1 VLFNN
6 KKQRAYSMKY
16 LSKIIKQLL
25 IMDVKKSTH
34 FALYLLLL
42 PLWSLAQNFDGPR
55 LFLDVPAI
63 YATAPSIKNVSNN
76 AGLAGEILMN
86 VATHHIVGRAGGGFI
101 YSFDPQAKDFFTS
114 TLSTPYVLL
123 EFGAGNYR
131 SNGNKCARTHRPA
144 FTAIAKA
151 GIMHQFLVGRNRP
164 TDSPAGNF
172 DYTVGLEFGYFYIRD
187 IFRNSEVFVRSNYF
201 IKSEA
206 ISLDLGLK
214 IFLNL
219 KADRD

>member
-1 VLFNN
+1 
-6 KKQRAYSMKY
+6 MKY
-16 LSKIIKQLL
+16 LDSNHQTFL
-25 IMDVKKSTH
+25 IMDVKKSTYWFLLILIALP
-34 FALYLLLL
+34 FAAT
-42 PLWSLAQNFDGPR
+42 AQNFDGPR

-63 YATAPSIKNVSNN
+63 YATAPNVKNIQNN
-76 AGLAGEILMN
+76 AGLAGEVLMN

-123 EFGAGNYR
+123 EVGAGNYR
-131 SNGNKCARTHRPA
+131 SNGNKCAKTHRPA

-151 GIMHQFLVGRNRP
+151 GIMHQFLAGRNRP
-164 TDSPAGNF
+164 VDTPSGNF
-172 DYTVGLEFGYFYIRD
+172 DYTVGLELGYFYIRD
-187 IFRNSEVFVRSNYF
+187 IFRNSEVFVRGNYF

-206 ISLDLGLK
+206 ISADLGLK

-219 KADRD
+219 RADRD